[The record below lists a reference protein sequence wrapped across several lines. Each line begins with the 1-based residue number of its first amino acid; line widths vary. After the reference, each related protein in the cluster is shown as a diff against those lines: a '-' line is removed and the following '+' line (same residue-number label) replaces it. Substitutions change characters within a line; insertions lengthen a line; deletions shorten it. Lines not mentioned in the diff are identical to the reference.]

1 MENNNDNSLVEYVLI
16 NIKDIPENI
25 SFQINDWIERKR
37 EKRDKKKGERERGQI
52 EKWENN
58 MT

>member
-16 NIKDIPENI
+16 NIKDILENI